1 MLKVYNTLTGKK
13 EEFLSLVSGKVRMYN
28 CGPTVYDYFH
38 IGNAR
43 NFIVFDVIRRY
54 LEHKGYKVEFAQNIT
69 DIDDKIINK
78 ANKEKVSAEE
88 IAHKYTDAFF
98 EDLEILGVVKP
109 DICPKATEHVP
120 DIISLIKRLMD
131 SGFAYQVDGDVF
143 FEVGKFSDYGKLSKR
158 PLDEMKQGVRVDIDK
173 RKKEPRDFALWKR
186 AKPDEP
192 SWDSP
197 WGKGRPGWHIECSAM
212 SMKYLGETFDIH
224 SGGQDLIFPHHENEI
239 AQSEA
244 ATGKTFVKY
253 WLHNG
258 FLNIDGEKMS
268 KSLDNFFLVRDILKK
283 FSPQVVRYFMV
294 SAHYRSPLDFGGKSL
309 AESGKAF
316 ERIENCFDNIRE
328 NVKDLGTSKKHARS
342 KWINKFEEAMDDDFN
357 TASALGVVFD
367 LITEINSLIA
377 DENKKF
383 AQLKQDILN
392 LETFCSIL
400 GILPRIKDKELDK
413 DLLDLI
419 KERTKARRKRDW
431 QEADRIR
438 KLLEE
443 RGIVLKDNPD
453 GTTGWKQSNTSRHS
467 AI

>member
-1 MLKVYNTLTGKK
+1 MNGRRMLRVYNTLISKK
-13 EEFLSLVSGKVRMYN
+13 EEFRSLVPGKVRMYN

-38 IGNAR
+38 VGNAR

-54 LEHKGYKVEFAQNIT
+54 LKYKGYKVTFVQNIT
-69 DIDDKIINK
+69 DIDDKIINR
-78 ANKEKVSAEE
+78 ANKEKVSSES
-88 IAHKYTDAFF
+88 IADKYTDAFF
-98 EDLEILGVVKP
+98 DDLEILGIVKP

-131 SGFAYQVDGDVF
+131 AGFAYQVDGDVF
-143 FEVGKFSDYGKLSKR
+143 FEVGKFSDYGKLSNR
-158 PLDEMKQGVRVDIDK
+158 LIDEMKQCSRVAIDK
-173 RKKEPRDFALWKR
+173 RKKSSRDFALWKS
-186 AKPDEP
+186 AKSDEP
-192 SWDSP
+192 SWNSP

-244 ATGKTFVKY
+244 ATGKPFVKY

-268 KSLDNFFLVRDILKK
+268 KSLGNFFLVRDILKK
-283 FSPQVVRYFMV
+283 FKPQVVRYFMV
-294 SAHYRSPLDFGGKSL
+294 SAHYRSPLDFNDKIL
-309 AESGKAF
+309 QEAERAV
-316 ERIENCFDNIRE
+316 ERISNCFENIRD
-328 NVKDLGTSKKHARS
+328 NLRDKNISIKDTHVKWK
-342 KWINKFEEAMDDDFN
+342 NKFEEAMDDDFN

-377 DENKKF
+377 DESRDST
-383 AQLKQDILN
+383 QLKQDILN

-400 GILPRIKDKELDK
+400 GILPGIENKELDK

-419 KERTKARRKRDW
+419 KERTKARTKKDW

-438 KLLEE
+438 SLLEE

-453 GTTGWKQSNTSRHS
+453 GTTSWKK
-467 AI
+467 

>member
-1 MLKVYNTLTGKK
+1 MLRVYNTLTGKK
-13 EEFLSLVSGKVRMYN
+13 EEFLSLVPGKVRMYN

-38 IGNAR
+38 AGNAR

-54 LEHKGYKVEFAQNIT
+54 LKYKGYKVTFVQNIT
-69 DIDDKIINK
+69 DIDDKIINR
-78 ANKEKVSAEE
+78 ANKEKVSVEE
-88 IAHKYTDAFF
+88 ITHKYTDAFF
-98 EDLEILGVVKP
+98 EDLEILSVVKP
-109 DICPKATEHVP
+109 DICPKATEHVS
-120 DIISLIKRLMD
+120 DIISLIKKLVD
-131 SGFAYQVDGDVF
+131 AGFAYKVDGNVF

-158 PLDEMKQGVRVDIDK
+158 LLDEMRHGARVAIDK
-173 RKKEPRDFALWKR
+173 RKKTPGDFALWKS
-186 AKPDEP
+186 AKSDEP
-192 SWDSP
+192 SWNSP

-258 FLNIDGEKMS
+258 FLNINGEKMS
-268 KSLDNFFLVRDILKK
+268 KSLDNFFLVRDILKR
-283 FSPQVVRYFMV
+283 FRPQIVRYFMI
-294 SAHYRSPLDFGGKSL
+294 SAHYRSPLDFSDESL

-328 NVKDLGTSKKHARS
+328 NIKDLDTPQKNIRIEWK
-342 KWINKFEEAMDDDFN
+342 NKFEEAMDNDFN
-357 TASALGVVFD
+357 TATGLGVIFD

-377 DENKKF
+377 GKSKNS

-400 GILPRIKDKELDK
+400 GILPRVEDKELDK

-438 KLLEE
+438 SLLEE
-443 RGIVLKDNPD
+443 RGVVLKDNPD
-453 GTTGWKQSNTSRHS
+453 GTTAWK
-467 AI
+467 IGGLK

>member
-1 MLKVYNTLTGKK
+1 MIRVYNTLTGKK

-38 IGNAR
+38 VGNAR

-54 LEHKGYKVEFAQNIT
+54 LKHKGYKVTFVQNIT
-69 DIDDKIINK
+69 DIDDKIINR
-78 ANKEKVSAEE
+78 ANKEKVSAES
-88 IAHKYTDAFF
+88 IANKYTDAFF
-98 EDLEILGVVKP
+98 GDLEILGIVKP
-109 DICPKATEHVP
+109 DICPKATEHVS

-131 SGFAYQVDGDVF
+131 AGFAYQVDGDVF

-158 PLDEMKQGVRVDIDK
+158 LFDEVKQCARVKIDE
-173 RKKEPRDFALWKR
+173 RKKSPRDFALWKS

-197 WGKGRPGWHIECSAM
+197 WGMGRPGWHIECSAM

-244 ATGKTFVKY
+244 ATDKPFVKY
-253 WLHNG
+253 WFHNG

-268 KSLDNFFLVRDILKK
+268 KSLGNFFLVRDILKK
-283 FSPQVVRYFMV
+283 FSPQVVRYFMI
-294 SAHYRSPLDFGGKSL
+294 SAHYRSSLDFSDKSL

-316 ERIENCFDNIRE
+316 ERIENCFDNISE
-328 NVKDLGTSKKHARS
+328 NVKDLDASQKNIHTE
-342 KWINKFEEAMDDDFN
+342 WTNKFEEAMDDDFN

-367 LITEINSLIA
+367 LITEINSLIQ
-377 DENKKF
+377 
-383 AQLKQDILN
+383 AQRHRGTEAQIKEYISDLK
-392 LETFCSIL
+392 TFCSIL
-400 GILPRIKDKELDK
+400 GILPSIEDKELDK

-419 KERTKARRKRDW
+419 EERTKARTKKNW

-438 KLLEE
+438 SLLEE
-443 RGIVLKDNPD
+443 RGVVLKDNPD
-453 GTTGWKQSNTSRHS
+453 GTTNWKRKG
-467 AI
+467 

>member
-1 MLKVYNTLTGKK
+1 
-13 EEFLSLVSGKVRMYN
+13 
-28 CGPTVYDYFH
+28 
-38 IGNAR
+38 
-43 NFIVFDVIRRY
+43 
-54 LEHKGYKVEFAQNIT
+54 
-69 DIDDKIINK
+69 
-78 ANKEKVSAEE
+78 
-88 IAHKYTDAFF
+88 
-98 EDLEILGVVKP
+98 
-109 DICPKATEHVP
+109 
-120 DIISLIKRLMD
+120 
-131 SGFAYQVDGDVF
+131 
-143 FEVGKFSDYGKLSKR
+143 
-158 PLDEMKQGVRVDIDK
+158 
-173 RKKEPRDFALWKR
+173 
-186 AKPDEP
+186 
-192 SWDSP
+192 
-197 WGKGRPGWHIECSAM
+197 M

-268 KSLDNFFLVRDILKK
+268 KSLGNFFLVRDILKK
-283 FSPQVVRYFMV
+283 FSPQVVRYFMI
-294 SAHYRSPLDFGGKSL
+294 SAHYRSPLDFSDESL

-328 NVKDLGTSKKHARS
+328 NIKDLDTPQKNIHIE
-342 KWINKFEEAMDDDFN
+342 WMNKFEESMDDDFN

-367 LITEINSLIA
+367 LITKINSLIA
-377 DENKKF
+377 DKNKDFTK
-383 AQLKQDILN
+383 LNQDIYN

-400 GILPRIKDKELDK
+400 GILPGIEDKELDK

-419 KERTKARRKRDW
+419 EERTKARIKKDW

-453 GTTGWKQSNTSRHS
+453 GTTAWKRKS
-467 AI
+467 

>member
-1 MLKVYNTLTGKK
+1 MLRVYNTLISKK
-13 EEFLSLVSGKVRMYN
+13 EEFRSLVPGKVRMYN

-38 IGNAR
+38 VGNAR

-54 LEHKGYKVEFAQNIT
+54 LKYKGYKVIFVQNIT
-69 DIDDKIINK
+69 DIDDKIINR
-78 ANKEKVSAEE
+78 ANKEKVSSES
-88 IAHKYTDAFF
+88 IADKYTDAFF
-98 EDLEILGVVKP
+98 KDLEILGIVKP
-109 DICPKATEHVP
+109 DICPKATEHVH

-131 SGFAYQVDGDVF
+131 AGFAYQVDGDVF
-143 FEVGKFSDYGKLSKR
+143 FEVGKFSDYGKLSNR
-158 PLDEMKQGVRVDIDK
+158 LIDEMKQCSRVAIDK
-173 RKKEPRDFALWKR
+173 RKKSSRDFALWKS
-186 AKPDEP
+186 AKSDEP
-192 SWDSP
+192 SWNSP

-244 ATGKTFVKY
+244 ATGKPFVKY

-268 KSLDNFFLVRDILKK
+268 KSLGNFFLVRDILKK
-283 FSPQVVRYFMV
+283 FKPQVVRYFMV
-294 SAHYRSPLDFGGKSL
+294 SAHYRSPLDFNDKIL
-309 AESGKAF
+309 QEAERAV
-316 ERIENCFDNIRE
+316 ERISNCFENIRD
-328 NVKDLGTSKKHARS
+328 NLRDKNIPIKDTHVKWK
-342 KWINKFEEAMDDDFN
+342 NKFEEAMDDDFN

-377 DENKKF
+377 DESRDST
-383 AQLKQDILN
+383 QLKQDILN

-400 GILPRIKDKELDK
+400 GILPGIENKELDK

-419 KERTKARRKRDW
+419 KERTKARTKKDW

-438 KLLEE
+438 SLLEE

-453 GTTGWKQSNTSRHS
+453 GTTSWKK
-467 AI
+467 

>member
-1 MLKVYNTLTGKK
+1 MLRVYNTLTGKK
-13 EEFLSLVSGKVRMYN
+13 EKFYSLVPLKVGMYN

-38 IGNAR
+38 VGNAR
-43 NFIVFDVIRRY
+43 NFIIFDVIRRY
-54 LEHKGYKVEFAQNIT
+54 FKHKGYEVKFIQNIT

-78 ANKEKVSAEE
+78 ANKEKVSVEY
-88 IAHKYTDAFF
+88 IANKYTDAFF
-98 EDLEILGVVKP
+98 EDLEILGIPKP
-109 DICPKATEHVP
+109 DICPKATEHIP
-120 DIISLIKRLMD
+120 DIISLIKKLMD
-131 SGFAYQVDGDVF
+131 ADFAYQVDGDVF

-158 PLDEMKQGVRVDIDK
+158 PLDEMRQCTRVGIDK
-173 RKKEPRDFALWKR
+173 RKKESCDFALWKS

-244 ATGKTFVKY
+244 ATGKPFVKY

-268 KSLDNFFLVRDILKK
+268 KSLGNFFLVRDIFKK
-283 FSPQVVRYFMV
+283 FSPQVVRYFMI
-294 SAHYRSPLDFGGKSL
+294 SAHYRSPLDFSEKSL
-309 AESGKAF
+309 NESRKAF

-328 NVKDLGTSKKHARS
+328 NVKVLDTFKIHARS
-342 KWINKFEEAMDDDFN
+342 EWMNKFGKAMDDDFN
-357 TASALGVVFD
+357 TASALGVIFD
-367 LITEINSLIA
+367 LITEINSSIA
-377 DENKKF
+377 NISRDS

-392 LETFCSIL
+392 LETFCSL
-400 GILPRIKDKELDK
+400 FGILPCIEDKELDK

-419 KERTKARRKRDW
+419 KERINARKNKDW
-431 QEADRIR
+431 KEADRIR
-438 KLLEE
+438 SLLEK
-443 RGIVLKDNPD
+443 RSVILKDNSD
-453 GTTGWKQSNTSRHS
+453 GTTTWKKGEQ
-467 AI
+467 

>member
-1 MLKVYNTLTGKK
+1 MLRVYNTLISKK
-13 EEFLSLVSGKVRMYN
+13 EEFRSLVPGKVRMYN

-38 IGNAR
+38 VGNAR

-54 LEHKGYKVEFAQNIT
+54 LKYKGYKVIFVQNIT
-69 DIDDKIINK
+69 DIDDKIINR
-78 ANKEKVSAEE
+78 ANKEKVSSES
-88 IAHKYTDAFF
+88 IADKYTDAFF
-98 EDLEILGVVKP
+98 DDLEILGIVKP

-131 SGFAYQVDGDVF
+131 AGFAYQVDGDVF
-143 FEVGKFSDYGKLSKR
+143 FEVGKFSDYGKLSNR
-158 PLDEMKQGVRVDIDK
+158 LIDEMKQCSRVAIDK
-173 RKKEPRDFALWKR
+173 RKKSSRDFALWKS
-186 AKPDEP
+186 AKSDEP
-192 SWDSP
+192 SWNSP

-244 ATGKTFVKY
+244 ATGKPFVKY

-268 KSLDNFFLVRDILKK
+268 KSLGNFFLVRDILKK
-283 FSPQVVRYFMV
+283 FKPQVVRYFMV
-294 SAHYRSPLDFGGKSL
+294 SAHYRSPLDFNDKIL
-309 AESGKAF
+309 QEAERAV
-316 ERIENCFDNIRE
+316 ERISNCFENIRD
-328 NVKDLGTSKKHARS
+328 NLRDKNIPIKDTHVKWK
-342 KWINKFEEAMDDDFN
+342 NKFEEAMDDDFN

-377 DENKKF
+377 DESRDST
-383 AQLKQDILN
+383 QLKQDILN

-400 GILPRIKDKELDK
+400 GILPGIENKELDK

-419 KERTKARRKRDW
+419 KERTKARTKKDW

-438 KLLEE
+438 SLLEE

-453 GTTGWKQSNTSRHS
+453 GTTSWKK
-467 AI
+467 

>member
-1 MLKVYNTLTGKK
+1 
-13 EEFLSLVSGKVRMYN
+13 MYN

-38 IGNAR
+38 AGNAR

-54 LEHKGYKVEFAQNIT
+54 LKYKGYKVTFIQNIT
-69 DIDDKIINK
+69 DIDDKIINR
-78 ANKEKVSAEE
+78 ANKEKVSAES
-88 IAHKYTDAFF
+88 IADKYTDAFF
-98 EDLEILGVVKP
+98 EDLEILGIAKP
-109 DICPKATEHVP
+109 DISPKATEHVP

-131 SGFAYQVDGDVF
+131 AGFAYQIDGDVF
-143 FEVGKFSDYGKLSKR
+143 FEVGKFSDYGKLSNR
-158 PLDEMKQGVRVDIDK
+158 LIDEMKQCARVAIDK
-173 RKKEPRDFALWKR
+173 RKKTPRDFALWKS
-186 AKPDEP
+186 AKSDEP
-192 SWDSP
+192 SWNSP

-244 ATGKTFVKY
+244 ATGKPFVKY

-268 KSLDNFFLVRDILKK
+268 KSLGNFFLVRDILKK
-283 FSPQVVRYFMV
+283 FKPQVVRYFMV
-294 SAHYRSPLDFGGKSL
+294 SAHYRSPLDFNDKSL
-309 AESGKAF
+309 QEAERAV
-316 ERIENCFDNIRE
+316 ERIRNCFENIRD
-328 NVKDLGTSKKHARS
+328 NLRDKNIPIKDTHVKWK
-342 KWINKFEEAMDDDFN
+342 NKFEEAMDDDFN

-377 DENKKF
+377 DESRDS

-400 GILPRIKDKELDK
+400 GILSGIENKELDK

-419 KERTKARRKRDW
+419 EGRTKARIKKEW

-438 KLLEE
+438 SLLEE

-453 GTTGWKQSNTSRHS
+453 GTTSWKQSNTSRN
-467 AI
+467 

>member
-1 MLKVYNTLTGKK
+1 M
-13 EEFLSLVSGKVRMYN
+13 
-28 CGPTVYDYFH
+28 
-38 IGNAR
+38 
-43 NFIVFDVIRRY
+43 
-54 LEHKGYKVEFAQNIT
+54 
-69 DIDDKIINK
+69 
-78 ANKEKVSAEE
+78 
-88 IAHKYTDAFF
+88 
-98 EDLEILGVVKP
+98 EILGITEP
-109 DICPKATEHVP
+109 DICPKATEHIL
-120 DIISLIKRLMD
+120 DIISLIKKLMD
-131 SGFAYQVDGDVF
+131 AGFAYQIDGDVF
-143 FEVGKFSDYGKLSKR
+143 FEVGRFSDYGKLSKR
-158 PLDEMKQGVRVDIDK
+158 LLDEMKHGARVAIDK
-173 RKKEPRDFALWKR
+173 RKKTPADFALWKS
-186 AKPDEP
+186 AKSDEP
-192 SWDSP
+192 SWNSP

-258 FLNIDGEKMS
+258 VLNINGEKMS
-268 KSLDNFFLVRDILKK
+268 KSLDNFFLVRDILKR
-283 FSPQVVRYFMV
+283 FRPQVVRYFMI
-294 SAHYRSPLDFGGKSL
+294 SAHYRSPLDFSDESL

-328 NVKDLGTSKKHARS
+328 NIKDLDTPQKNIRIEWK
-342 KWINKFEEAMDDDFN
+342 NKFEEAMDNDFN
-357 TASALGVVFD
+357 TATGLGVIFD

-377 DENKKF
+377 GKSKNS

-400 GILPRIKDKELDK
+400 GILPRMEDKELDK

-438 KLLEE
+438 SLLEE
-443 RGIVLKDNPD
+443 RGVVLKDNPD
-453 GTTGWKQSNTSRHS
+453 GTTRYDNKKR
-467 AI
+467 

>member
-1 MLKVYNTLTGKK
+1 MNGRRMLRVYNTLISKK
-13 EEFLSLVSGKVRMYN
+13 EEFRSLVPGKVRMYN

-38 IGNAR
+38 VGNAR

-54 LEHKGYKVEFAQNIT
+54 LKYKGYKVIFVQNIT
-69 DIDDKIINK
+69 DIDDKIINR
-78 ANKEKVSAEE
+78 ANKEKVSSES
-88 IAHKYTDAFF
+88 IADKYTDAFF
-98 EDLEILGVVKP
+98 DDLEILGIVKP

-131 SGFAYQVDGDVF
+131 AGFAYQVDGDVF
-143 FEVGKFSDYGKLSKR
+143 FEVGKFSDYGKLSNR
-158 PLDEMKQGVRVDIDK
+158 LIDEMKQCSRVAIDK
-173 RKKEPRDFALWKR
+173 RKKSSRDFALWKS
-186 AKPDEP
+186 AKSDEP
-192 SWDSP
+192 SWNSP

-244 ATGKTFVKY
+244 ATGKPFVKY

-268 KSLDNFFLVRDILKK
+268 KSLGNFFLVRDILKK
-283 FSPQVVRYFMV
+283 FKPQVVRYFMV
-294 SAHYRSPLDFGGKSL
+294 SAHYRSPLDFNDKIL
-309 AESGKAF
+309 QEAERAV
-316 ERIENCFDNIRE
+316 ERISNCFENIRD
-328 NVKDLGTSKKHARS
+328 NLRDKNIPIKDTHVKWK
-342 KWINKFEEAMDDDFN
+342 NKFEEAMDDDFN

-377 DENKKF
+377 DESRDST
-383 AQLKQDILN
+383 QLKQDILN

-400 GILPRIKDKELDK
+400 GILPGIENKELDK

-419 KERTKARRKRDW
+419 KERTKARTKKDW

-438 KLLEE
+438 SLLEE

-453 GTTGWKQSNTSRHS
+453 GTTSWKK
-467 AI
+467 

>member
-1 MLKVYNTLTGKK
+1 MLRVYNTLTGKK
-13 EEFLSLVSGKVRMYN
+13 EKFCSLVPLKVGMYN

-38 IGNAR
+38 VGNAR
-43 NFIVFDVIRRY
+43 NFIIFDVIRRY
-54 LEHKGYKVEFAQNIT
+54 FKHKGYEVKFIQNIT
-69 DIDDKIINK
+69 DIDDKIINR
-78 ANKEKVSAEE
+78 ANKEKVSSES
-88 IAHKYTDAFF
+88 IADKYTDAFF
-98 EDLEILGVVKP
+98 KDLEILGIAKP
-109 DICPKATEHVP
+109 DISPKATEHVP

-131 SGFAYQVDGDVF
+131 AGFAYQIDGDVF
-143 FEVGKFSDYGKLSKR
+143 FEVGKFSDYGKLSNR
-158 PLDEMKQGVRVDIDK
+158 LIDEMKQCARVAIDK
-173 RKKEPRDFALWKR
+173 RKKTPRDFALWKS
-186 AKPDEP
+186 AKSDEP
-192 SWDSP
+192 SWNSP

-244 ATGKTFVKY
+244 ATGKPFVKY

-268 KSLDNFFLVRDILKK
+268 KSLGNFFLVRDILKK
-283 FSPQVVRYFMV
+283 FKPQVVRYFMV
-294 SAHYRSPLDFGGKSL
+294 SAHYRSPLGFNDKSL
-309 AESGKAF
+309 QEAERAV
-316 ERIENCFDNIRE
+316 ERIRNCFENIRD
-328 NVKDLGTSKKHARS
+328 NLRDKNIPIKDTHVKWK
-342 KWINKFEEAMDDDFN
+342 NKFEEAMDDDFN

-377 DENKKF
+377 DESRDST
-383 AQLKQDILN
+383 QLKQDILN

-400 GILPRIKDKELDK
+400 GILPGIEDKEPDK

-419 KERTKARRKRDW
+419 EGRTKARIKKDW

-443 RGIVLKDNPD
+443 RGVVLKDNPD
-453 GTTGWKQSNTSRHS
+453 GTTSWKQSNTSRN
-467 AI
+467 

>member
-13 EEFLSLVSGKVRMYN
+13 EEFYSLVSDKVRMYN

-54 LEHKGYKVEFAQNIT
+54 LKHKGYKVAFVQNIT
-69 DIDDKIINK
+69 DIDDKIINR
-78 ANKEKVSAEE
+78 ANKEKVTAES
-88 IAHKYTDAFF
+88 IANKYTDAFF
-98 EDLEILGVVKP
+98 EDLETLGIPKP

-120 DIISLIKRLMD
+120 DIISLIKKLMD
-131 SGFAYQVDGDVF
+131 AGFAYRVSGDVF

-158 PLDEMKQGVRVDIDK
+158 IFDEVKQCARVKADK
-173 RKKEPRDFALWKR
+173 RKKSPRDFALWKS

-244 ATGKTFVKY
+244 TTGKPFVKY
-253 WLHNG
+253 WFHNG
-258 FLNIDGEKMS
+258 FLNINGEKMS
-268 KSLDNFFLVRDILKK
+268 KSLGNFFLVRDILKK
-283 FSPQVVRYFMV
+283 FSPQVVRYFMI
-294 SAHYRSPLDFGGKSL
+294 SAHYRSPLDFSEKSMN
-309 AESGKAF
+309 ESVKAF

-328 NVKDLGTSKKHARS
+328 NIKDLDSSKIHTRS
-342 KWINKFEEAMDDDFN
+342 EWLNKFEKAMDDDFN

-377 DENKKF
+377 DEGKDS
-383 AQLKQDILN
+383 AQLKHDILN
-392 LETFCSIL
+392 LETFCSLL
-400 GILPRIKDKELDK
+400 GILPNREDKELDK

-419 KERTKARRKRDW
+419 EERIKARRNRDW

-438 KLLEE
+438 SMLEE

-453 GTTGWKQSNTSRHS
+453 GTTAWKRKDK
-467 AI
+467 

>member
-13 EEFLSLVSGKVRMYN
+13 ESFKPLIPGKVKMYN

-43 NFIVFDVIRRY
+43 NFIVFDVVRRY
-54 LEHKGYKVEFAQNIT
+54 LKYKGYRVTFVQNIT
-69 DIDDKIINK
+69 DIDDKIINR
-78 ANKEKVSAEE
+78 ANKEKVSAGE

-98 EDLEILGVVKP
+98 EDLEILGITKP
-109 DICPKATEHVP
+109 DICPKATEHIL

-131 SGFAYQVDGDVF
+131 AGFAYRIDGDVF

-158 PLDEMKQGVRVDIDK
+158 PLDEMKHGARVEIDK
-173 RKKEPRDFALWKR
+173 RKKTPGDFVLWKR
-186 AKPDEP
+186 AKPNEP
-192 SWDSP
+192 NWNSP

-212 SMKYLGETFDIH
+212 SMKYLGETFDMH

-258 FLNIDGEKMS
+258 FLNINGEKMS
-268 KSLDNFFLVRDILKK
+268 KSLGNFFLVRDILKK
-283 FSPQVVRYFMV
+283 FRPQVVRYFMI
-294 SAHYRSPLDFGGKSL
+294 SAHYRSPLDFSDGSL
-309 AESGKAF
+309 AESEKAF

-328 NVKDLGTSKKHARS
+328 NIQDLDTPQKNIHI
-342 KWINKFEEAMDDDFN
+342 KWMNKFEEAMDDDFN
-357 TASALGVVFD
+357 TATGLGVIFD

-377 DENKKF
+377 GKSKNS

-400 GILPRIKDKELDK
+400 GILPSIEDKELDK

-419 KERTKARRKRDW
+419 KERTKARRKRNW
-431 QEADRIR
+431 RGADRIR
-438 KLLEE
+438 SLLEE
-443 RGIVLKDNPD
+443 RGVVLKDNPD
-453 GTTGWKQSNTSRHS
+453 GTTAWKRK
-467 AI
+467 IGGLK

>member
-1 MLKVYNTLTGKK
+1 MLRVYNTLTGKK
-13 EEFLSLVSGKVRMYN
+13 EEFHSLVPGKVRMYN

-38 IGNAR
+38 AGNAR
-43 NFIVFDVIRRY
+43 NFIVFDVIKRY
-54 LEHKGYKVEFAQNIT
+54 LKYKGYEVTFVQNIT
-69 DIDDKIINK
+69 DIDDKIINR
-78 ANKEKVSAEE
+78 ANKEKVSAGE

-98 EDLEILGVVKP
+98 EDLKILDITKP

-131 SGFAYQVDGDVF
+131 AGFAYQVDEDVF

-158 PLDEMKQGVRVDIDK
+158 PLDEMKHAARVEIDK
-173 RKKEPRDFALWKR
+173 RKKQPSDFALWKR
-186 AKPDEP
+186 AKPNEP
-192 SWDSP
+192 SWNSP
-197 WGKGRPGWHIECSAM
+197 WGKGRPGWHVECSAM

-244 ATGKTFVKY
+244 ATGKPFVKY

-258 FLNIDGEKMS
+258 FLNINGEKMS
-268 KSLDNFFLVRDILKK
+268 KSLGNFFLVRDILKR
-283 FSPQVVRYFMV
+283 FRPQVVRYFMI
-294 SAHYRSPLDFGGKSL
+294 SAHYRSPLDFSDESL
-309 AESGKAF
+309 AESGKAL

-328 NVKDLGTSKKHARS
+328 NAKDLDTPQKNIHLE
-342 KWINKFEEAMDDDFN
+342 WMNKFEEAMDDDFN

-377 DENKKF
+377 DKSRDS
-383 AQLKQDILN
+383 AQLKQNILN

-400 GILPRIKDKELDK
+400 GILPRIEDKELDR

-431 QEADRIR
+431 QGADRIR
-438 KLLEE
+438 SLLED
-443 RGIVLKDNPD
+443 RGVILKDNPD
-453 GTTGWKQSNTSRHS
+453 GTTSWKQNNTSRH
-467 AI
+467 